1 MKMKKTFSISAG
13 DRRGRV
19 VLGAGVIG
27 MVLIAAGLA
36 WHHTGKPSLPVAEV
50 RRGEFTDYVQIRG
63 DIRAVHSVHLA
74 APVIGGDLQI
84 VKLVPTGT
92 MVKKG
97 DIVVQFDPVTFQR
110 TLEQKQSEL
119 NSADADI
126 EHTRAE
132 GRLSQEQQRTD
143 ELQAGYDVD
152 RTRLDVSKQEIL
164 SKIEGDETRLKLA
177 DTEQKLNE
185 MHQKTDSTEK
195 SGGAEV
201 DRKKQKR
208 EKSLFDVRLSER
220 QIAALIVRAPADGM
234 VTIMPNPRA
243 RGFFGG
249 GSSPDFKEG
258 DRAWSG
264 ALIAELPDLSA
275 IRAGARVEES
285 DRGRLRVG
293 QDAVIRIDAVA
304 GREFK
309 GTVAQISP
317 LAKVDYSSWPFT
329 KNFDIEVAIP
339 EGDPGI
345 RPGMSAGGRI
355 AVEKIA
361 DGILVPVNAVF
372 DKNGGTCAYVLN
384 GGKFEQRTVQVLRR
398 GKSDILIGAGLK
410 PGEKVALKDP
420 TQTDQQ

>member
-1 MKMKKTFSISAG
+1 MKMTKTFSISAG
-13 DRRGRV
+13 SRRGRV

-27 MVLIAAGLA
+27 LVLIAAGLA
-36 WHHTGKPSLPVAEV
+36 WHHTGKPSLPVGEGGG
-50 RRGEFTDYVQIRG
+50 GEFTDYVQIRG
-63 DIRAVHSVHLA
+63 DIRAVHSVHVA
-74 APVIGGDLQI
+74 GPVIGGDLQI
-84 VKLVPTGT
+84 VKLVPAGT

-249 GSSPDFKEG
+249 GFSPDFKEG

-275 IRAGARVEES
+275 IRAGARV
-285 DRGRLRVG
+285 DRKAHV
-293 QDAVIRIDAVA
+293 
-304 GREFK
+304 
-309 GTVAQISP
+309 
-317 LAKVDYSSWPFT
+317 
-329 KNFDIEVAIP
+329 
-339 EGDPGI
+339 
-345 RPGMSAGGRI
+345 
-355 AVEKIA
+355 
-361 DGILVPVNAVF
+361 
-372 DKNGGTCAYVLN
+372 
-384 GGKFEQRTVQVLRR
+384 
-398 GKSDILIGAGLK
+398 
-410 PGEKVALKDP
+410 
-420 TQTDQQ
+420 